1 MASVDGVPS
10 PESTVTSLLASSG
23 RLRSSLHPEPLHAI
37 KYKDRHYES
46 ASDALDAYIA
56 DFQSSVSP
64 VGQLELPQEQ
74 NTPRLL
80 RSGYRNRDVLKES
93 LTDQEL
99 DFLKLPTASK
109 RRESDHISMTTD
121 DLLLLPVDGS
131 LPVTR
136 TSAFLSRLERS
147 RLGHSANLSAWSR
160 SGPAEAPNKS
170 SNCSSASR
178 TLCVDD
184 LLMGGL
190 KFKHASV
197 HSNAFMPT
205 KTNKQR
211 SVSSHHL
218 PRWMTSCKSEM
229 AFSGLTSVPDLKYPA
244 WLEEYDVNVRTQNV
258 PAWVN
263 RLEQNTDESHEEL
276 KGQENLIGQTGDN
289 GEPFRGDKIGSLIQR
304 AEDVLKSPSLGF
316 CGSDKEQH
324 GSPGNTEELLEAERS
339 WDNPPVTFKSPVPVG
354 YTDEQ
359 ITAAESQMDTK
370 VQSLGSFSS
379 GYSSRKHPGPV
390 EALKQML
397 FSLQAVEQR
406 VTQHKDEVQNISSRT
421 VSNPLIQIE
430 NHDNDEVPQP
440 GIEDY
445 DLAPG
450 GQSLNRALHHLG
462 RLKNLVDEMNER
474 RSIEWKEGGV

>member
-1 MASVDGVPS
+1 MK
-10 PESTVTSLLASSG
+10 L
-23 RLRSSLHPEPLHAI
+23 
-37 KYKDRHYES
+37 
-46 ASDALDAYIA
+46 
-56 DFQSSVSP
+56 
-64 VGQLELPQEQ
+64 
-74 NTPRLL
+74 
-80 RSGYRNRDVLKES
+80 LKES

-99 DFLKLPTASK
+99 DILNLPTASK

-136 TSAFLSRLERS
+136 TSAFLSQLEGS
-147 RLGHSANLSAWSR
+147 RLGHSTNLSAWSR
-160 SGPAEAPNKS
+160 SKPAEAPNKS
-170 SNCSSASR
+170 SDCCSASR

-184 LLMGGL
+184 LLMRSL
-190 KFKHASV
+190 KFKHASL
-197 HSNAFMPT
+197 HSNSFMST
-205 KTNKQR
+205 KANKRR

-218 PRWMTSCKSEM
+218 PRWMTSRKSEM
-229 AFSGLTSVPDLKYPA
+229 EFSGLTSIPDLKYPA
-244 WLEEYDVNVRTQNV
+244 WLEECDVNLRAQNV

-263 RLEQNTDESHEEL
+263 KLEVKTDESHEEL

-316 CGSDKEQH
+316 CSDKEQH

-339 WDNPPVTFKSPVPVG
+339 WDHLPVTFKSPVPVG
-354 YTDEQ
+354 GTDEQ
-359 ITAAESQMDTK
+359 ITADESQTDTK
-370 VQSLGSFSS
+370 QKSLGSFSS

-406 VTQHKDEVQNISSRT
+406 VTHQEDEIQNTSSRP
-421 VSNPLIQIE
+421 VSSPRIQTE

-450 GQSLNRALHHLG
+450 GQSLKRALHHLG